1 MPEPKKA
8 YGSSKPIHKDGAYFW
23 YYKACKDAGTPIPNG
38 PKPTIAKGDK
48 IHMPISKPGSKPPAR
63 TNKPAE
69 TKPVDKKPAVK
80 KAANKKPAAKKD
92 EEKISADGTVT
103 RATNLK
109 LARECRPLMPEPKKA
124 YGSS

>member
-1 MPEPKKA
+1 
-8 YGSSKPIHKDGAYFW
+8 
-23 YYKACKDAGTPIPNG
+23 
-38 PKPTIAKGDK
+38 
-48 IHMPISKPGSKPPAR
+48 MPISKPGSKPPAR
-63 TNKPAE
+63 TKKPAE
-69 TKPVDKKPAVK
+69 TKPVDKKPVVK
-80 KAANKKPAAKKD
+80 KPADKKPIGKPVDKKPVVNKPADKKPVVKKPTNKKPAAKKD

>member
-1 MPEPKKA
+1 
-8 YGSSKPIHKDGAYFW
+8 
-23 YYKACKDAGTPIPNG
+23 
-38 PKPTIAKGDK
+38 
-48 IHMPISKPGSKPPAR
+48 MPISKPGSKPPAR